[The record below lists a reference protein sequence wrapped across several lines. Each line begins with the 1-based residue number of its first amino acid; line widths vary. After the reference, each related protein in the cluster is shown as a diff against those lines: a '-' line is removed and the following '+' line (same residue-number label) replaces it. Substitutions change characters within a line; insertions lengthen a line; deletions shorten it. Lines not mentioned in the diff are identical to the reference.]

1 LNLGESLSPVLIAK
15 VQHGAPHPQ
24 TVLERFTIPG
34 DESEEDEDN
43 LASDFESQDDDVDG
57 DKGAWMGDVEWI
69 AFEVL
74 EDDDSD
80 VEDDE
85 DAEDDSETD
94 TGLLP
99 AMSSLTINSSPVPS
113 PPPTPLA
120 GPSGISLEQRHSSL
134 SLLEYLLRLSALQT
148 FEQQSHMNLTDEHIV
163 LFLRDDNPAP
173 RQQQSFEPQPPRRRS
188 SIVSISSD
196 FSTRGNRRITGLP
209 LSPPRSDE
217 MEPRGNTPSSIHST
231 PMPEPEPRVVK
242 NPRTQLERAMAADYD
257 PMTLLTPPRRVTRN
271 GRRKPLIAPK
281 EEPHGSNSA
290 PGSLQRN
297 YAGATTGDKS
307 GANDSPLAGKAD
319 GARRSASSGHGAFR
333 KAGRNQ
339 PTPTDC

>member
-1 LNLGESLSPVLIAK
+1 LSPVLIAK

-24 TVLERFTIPG
+24 TVLERFTNPS
-34 DESEEDEDN
+34 DETEEDEDDF
-43 LASDFESQDDDVDG
+43 ASDFESQNGEVDDD
-57 DKGAWMGDVEWI
+57 KNAWMGDIEWI
-69 AFEVL
+69 AFEVF
-74 EDDDSD
+74 EDDESD
-80 VEDDE
+80 VEDD
-85 DAEDDSETD
+85 DAEDGSENDTD
-94 TGLLP
+94 LLP

-113 PPPTPLA
+113 PPPTPPAL
-120 GPSGISLEQRHSSL
+120 PSGVSLEQRHSSL

-173 RQQQSFEPQPPRRRS
+173 RQQQSLEPQPPRRRS

-217 MEPRGNTPSSIHST
+217 MEPQGNTPSSIHST
-231 PMPEPEPRVVK
+231 PMPEPEPRITK

-271 GRRKPLIAPK
+271 GRRRPLKAPK

-297 YAGATTGDKS
+297 YTGTTAGEKS
-307 GANDSPLAGKAD
+307 GVSDSPLAGKAD
-319 GARRSASSGHGAFR
+319 VARRSASSGHGTFR
-333 KAGRNQ
+333 KAANRQTANGRL
-339 PTPTDC
+339 